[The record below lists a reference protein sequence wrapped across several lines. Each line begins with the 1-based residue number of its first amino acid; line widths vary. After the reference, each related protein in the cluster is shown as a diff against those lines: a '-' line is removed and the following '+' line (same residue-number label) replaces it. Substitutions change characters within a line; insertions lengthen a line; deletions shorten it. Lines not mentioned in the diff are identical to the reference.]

1 MTEHKLCDA
10 IIAWIEQSWMKS
22 DNFLDVARLE
32 RFQNLW
38 RDALAL
44 FAPLAAASA
53 EAGNSSSEL
62 KIPGCDSAFYLSK
75 SFRSKEAALELYKSI
90 FRKLYKHLPMSTGQL
105 EANCTDPFMPPSD
118 INPDDR
124 IYAFPA
130 ILLWGLRGYERIIQL
145 CTTSEKVK
153 YGCAKTRDAAEKMI
167 EFLDEHGF
175 GELLMRDNPTWKVNT
190 YFGAD
195 AGEMKFDSQEGK
207 RHILP
212 AILPLL
218 NRSDAKPPFD
228 YDQFMNAMIRHLG
241 MTAQSCIK
249 ARYYVLVL
257 PARREQLYI
266 EGIKKLQ
273 DKVRNQLIAA
283 CVTLGITAGQ
293 VVAPMITAWIKG
305 E

>member
-1 MTEHKLCDA
+1 
-10 IIAWIEQSWMKS
+10 MKS

-53 EAGNSSSEL
+53 EAGNSEL
-62 KIPGCDSAFYLSK
+62 KIPGCDSAFYLCK
-75 SFRSKEAALELYKSI
+75 SFRSKEAAVELYKSI

-105 EANCTDPFMPPSD
+105 EANCTDPFMLPSD

-130 ILLWGLRGYERIIQL
+130 MLLWGLRGYERIIQL
-145 CTTSEKVK
+145 CTTL
-153 YGCAKTRDAAEKMI
+153 KTSSMVAQRRDAAERMI
-167 EFLDEHGF
+167 EFLDENGF

-190 YFGAD
+190 YFGAG

-218 NRSDAKPPFD
+218 NRPDAKPPFD

-249 ARYYVLVL
+249 AR
-257 PARREQLYI
+257 PTTSSCFQRGGNSFI
-266 EGIKKLQ
+266 
-273 DKVRNQLIAA
+273 
-283 CVTLGITAGQ
+283 
-293 VVAPMITAWIKG
+293 
-305 E
+305 